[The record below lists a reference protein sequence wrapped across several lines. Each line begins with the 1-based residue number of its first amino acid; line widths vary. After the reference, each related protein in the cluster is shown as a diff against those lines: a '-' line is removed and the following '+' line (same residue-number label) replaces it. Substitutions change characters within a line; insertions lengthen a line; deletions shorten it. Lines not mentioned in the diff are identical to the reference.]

1 MKNIKKFIKSY
12 ALERKRIKFD
22 FIAYACFLG
31 LTLASCTTTIESL
44 KPRDTENGNK
54 LTVSVTGDIM
64 MHDSQLAAAFQE
76 SCSCY
81 QFENSFSEIAP
92 YLQSTDL
99 SIGNLETTLPGDKN
113 LFKGYPNFGAP
124 DSLADALE
132 SAGFNIL
139 VTANNHSADTGEKG
153 VRGTIKVLDK
163 KGIKHT
169 GTFSSLAEYRE
180 KPFLFLRVKG
190 YKIALLNFTYGTN
203 GMEVP
208 QNTAINLIEEEL
220 IKDQLLNVRKYRP
233 DLTIVFYHFGKEYER
248 VPNDYQKKFVE
259 WAFQN
264 GAQIV
269 FGSHPHVLQKY
280 DHYQSADYSGNDA
293 DGSPVDDRF
302 VIYSLGNFI
311 SGQNGRYRDG
321 GIILQL
327 DINKRKN
334 GTIEIDN
341 IKYIPVW
348 RYIEISSSGKRS
360 FKLLPV
366 EVYLDKEKSRE
377 LPESSVE
384 ELKTFYND
392 TKELYR

>member
-1 MKNIKKFIKSY
+1 MINTKKYTKSH
-12 ALERKRIKFD
+12 ALEIRKSKFA
-22 FIAYACFLG
+22 FIAYVYFLG
-31 LTLASCTTTIESL
+31 LTLASCTTTIEYL
-44 KPRDTENGNK
+44 KPRGTENSNK

-64 MHDSQLAAAFQE
+64 MHDSQLAAAYQE

-169 GTFSSLAEYRE
+169 GTYASLTDYRE

-190 YKIALLNFTYGTN
+190 FKIALLNFTYGTN
-203 GMEVP
+203 GIEVP
-208 QNTAINLIEEEL
+208 QGTAINLIEEEL
-220 IKDQLLNVRKYRP
+220 IKDQLLNVRKHRP

-248 VPNDYQKKFVE
+248 VPNEYQKKFVE
-259 WAFQN
+259 LAFQN

-269 FGSHPHVLQKY
+269 FGSHPHVPQKY
-280 DHYQSADYSGNDA
+280 DHYQRADYSGD
-293 DGSPVDDRF
+293 DSESSPLDDRF

-311 SGQNGRYRDG
+311 SGQNGRFRDG

-334 GTIEIDN
+334 GTIEIDH

-348 RYIEISSSGKRS
+348 RYIEISSFDKRS

-366 EVYLDKEKSRE
+366 EAYLDKDKSRE

-384 ELKTFYND
+384 ELRTFYND
-392 TKELYR
+392 TKELYQ